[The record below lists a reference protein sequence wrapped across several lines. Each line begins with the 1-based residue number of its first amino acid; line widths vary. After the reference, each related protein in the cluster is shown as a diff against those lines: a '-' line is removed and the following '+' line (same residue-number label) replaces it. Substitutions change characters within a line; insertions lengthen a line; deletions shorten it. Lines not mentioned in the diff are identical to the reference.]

1 MKKILL
7 FWLIF
12 LILPFRIFAQPI
24 ISYILPDIGTPDL
37 NTYIEI
43 IGPSDLVNNFGN
55 DGFYLNNSG
64 DAIRLEVVNPL
75 DSQKIIFGPIVV
87 SWEGR
92 MISSQVFVHPKANPN
107 SWDWQQLL
115 PEYRIPIRVLIN
127 GNYSNIDTF
136 YIVKPFPMG
145 NIQGNPE
152 SILGQGALG
161 KRSRRGAM
169 IIDSAI
175 FGNKT
180 YTVSLNDCD
189 PYNHPDAGNQAYL
202 PFVLIAKG
210 SITGGANT
218 LIDVS
223 GGFGRVQDAGPG
235 GGGGGG
241 RFHDVGMFDDDI
253 GDDGGNGFVGG
264 GPGGRNNSGIPGKEN
279 KFKNSGIG
287 SGGSANSLNETPAP
301 VQGLYESSAGGT
313 GHPFGKSGEPCFDG
327 NTCEPFGGYGGG
339 AGNKQNQTGGSA
351 GYGIDGTGINNSK
364 GLIYGNTMIVPIAG
378 GSGGASGNPQGYG
391 TYSGSGGGG
400 GGAISIY
407 GRDLHQISLKANG
420 ANGANGDGN
429 GGNGSGG
436 SIIASTKLIYDNSS
450 LEISGGKNGSQNGG
464 YGRVRFNYGSQTNLS
479 LITPNAAPYY
489 GFSTDTSSNVFRSF
503 NLTGNKPSGKS
514 LKLYLKPENG
524 VWSQIA
530 DITTP
535 GQNWTERI
543 ILPAPDTLF
552 FLAAVMDIENPDQD
566 PYRAIPPAIF
576 SQSGANIFKYIKQP
590 ELVGDSIINARFFEC
605 ENFPKTLKAT
615 ISNFG
620 ESNLDLQF
628 QNAIFSLGNK
638 GFSLISPTGMLSLA
652 PDSSVDILV
661 EFNPANTT
669 QRSFTDTLKITHNNF
684 LATNPWKIAFTVNID
699 TVLLTAQNVN
709 RILPITGSYH
719 GLDTIDLGEICIGE
733 PLPEKFILQNFSSY
747 FINLTSITF
756 EQNLFSIFNAL
767 PIQLDYNDP
776 SNRMDLNIFLN
787 TPLIG
792 KIQDKMTIKIAEC
805 AGFSKTFIVK
815 AFIKNIDL
823 AILGN
828 FNFGTVSITTTK
840 TEQFKIVNHGTGPA
854 YIDANNALFLQLNN
868 EFQIININPA
878 LPVLLRPLVDTLM
891 LYIQFTPSG
900 EGIFLD
906 TLSALSSLN
915 MNACPDTIV
924 RELSANVVSSKI
936 LVSTNLIDFG
946 LTGKCG
952 DIMQTFYIKN
962 LETAT
967 QDLIITKSASIGG
980 ADIANFIIS
989 QEPSP
994 IPYTI
999 KPGDSVTYFV
1009 RYIADAG
1016 NEGVK
1021 TAHVTIET
1029 DSPTNP
1035 IITIDLTGEREDLKV
1050 TITPSNDIYLG
1061 DIYAGFDFDTTL
1073 TLTNSG
1079 RLQQKVSDVL
1089 ISNPDIKVFPFGGI
1103 LLPNSGNNLNF
1114 KFTTNSKIEG
1124 NQTVNVQFIFNDPCR
1139 DTIYATIHFN
1149 SLFANYTIPNQINFG
1164 TLSPCQSKSDT
1175 IYLENNSSAPF
1186 ILKSIGG
1193 LQGTDFSLFTL
1204 SSNAIKLPDT
1214 LFAGESIAF
1223 FVNFDPQ
1230 SSIDGNKSAYFEI
1243 DLYINGTDTTKRID
1257 LIGERRSGFVVSPPE
1272 LNFGNV
1278 VVNTQKTMS
1287 VVLENT
1293 GPWDVDFISI
1303 DFPQMP
1309 NFIVLNWSPQ
1319 TLTPGNQF
1327 TLNVTFAPTA
1337 IMTYYD
1343 TITVHFASANC
1354 PEETRK
1360 ILLIGNGVPAKIFN
1374 IWLPKLNVSN
1384 QEDNLHIPIFAK
1396 LDKQGDTLTNFK
1408 LDTMVVAFNRTIFY
1422 PENLSN
1428 PNAQIINNE
1437 IQNNLRVLTIEFNN
1451 VILSDKDTV
1460 LTDIIGKTMLG
1471 DIDTTSLMITKI
1483 AYKQIELVSEIT
1495 FSDGSLQTP
1504 YCNRGGNRF
1513 LIVNPDGNA
1522 PIIQP
1527 NPTSGVIK
1535 IAYTGI
1541 ESGQYSLSISD
1552 VKGIS
1557 EQIANWEFQAF
1568 SSKNFEQVFDLRKYE
1583 SGVYFIILRT
1593 PTNIFAL
1600 PLIIIK

>member
-1 MKKILL
+1 
-7 FWLIF
+7 
-12 LILPFRIFAQPI
+12 
-24 ISYILPDIGTPDL
+24 
-37 NTYIEI
+37 
-43 IGPSDLVNNFGN
+43 
-55 DGFYLNNSG
+55 
-64 DAIRLEVVNPL
+64 
-75 DSQKIIFGPIVV
+75 
-87 SWEGR
+87 
-92 MISSQVFVHPKANPN
+92 
-107 SWDWQQLL
+107 
-115 PEYRIPIRVLIN
+115 
-127 GNYSNIDTF
+127 
-136 YIVKPFPMG
+136 
-145 NIQGNPE
+145 
-152 SILGQGALG
+152 
-161 KRSRRGAM
+161 
-169 IIDSAI
+169 
-175 FGNKT
+175 
-180 YTVSLNDCD
+180 
-189 PYNHPDAGNQAYL
+189 
-202 PFVLIAKG
+202 
-210 SITGGANT
+210 
-218 LIDVS
+218 
-223 GGFGRVQDAGPG
+223 
-235 GGGGGG
+235 
-241 RFHDVGMFDDDI
+241 
-253 GDDGGNGFVGG
+253 
-264 GPGGRNNSGIPGKEN
+264 
-279 KFKNSGIG
+279 
-287 SGGSANSLNETPAP
+287 
-301 VQGLYESSAGGT
+301 
-313 GHPFGKSGEPCFDG
+313 
-327 NTCEPFGGYGGG
+327 
-339 AGNKQNQTGGSA
+339 
-351 GYGIDGTGINNSK
+351 
-364 GLIYGNTMIVPIAG
+364 
-378 GSGGASGNPQGYG
+378 
-391 TYSGSGGGG
+391 
-400 GGAISIY
+400 
-407 GRDLHQISLKANG
+407 
-420 ANGANGDGN
+420 
-429 GGNGSGG
+429 
-436 SIIASTKLIYDNSS
+436 
-450 LEISGGKNGSQNGG
+450 
-464 YGRVRFNYGSQTNLS
+464 
-479 LITPNAAPYY
+479 
-489 GFSTDTSSNVFRSF
+489 
-503 NLTGNKPSGKS
+503 
-514 LKLYLKPENG
+514 
-524 VWSQIA
+524 
-530 DITTP
+530 
-535 GQNWTERI
+535 
-543 ILPAPDTLF
+543 
-552 FLAAVMDIENPDQD
+552 
-566 PYRAIPPAIF
+566 
-576 SQSGANIFKYIKQP
+576 
-590 ELVGDSIINARFFEC
+590 
-605 ENFPKTLKAT
+605 
-615 ISNFG
+615 
-620 ESNLDLQF
+620 
-628 QNAIFSLGNK
+628 
-638 GFSLISPTGMLSLA
+638 
-652 PDSSVDILV
+652 
-661 EFNPANTT
+661 
-669 QRSFTDTLKITHNNF
+669 
-684 LATNPWKIAFTVNID
+684 
-699 TVLLTAQNVN
+699 
-709 RILPITGSYH
+709 
-719 GLDTIDLGEICIGE
+719 
-733 PLPEKFILQNFSSY
+733 
-747 FINLTSITF
+747 
-756 EQNLFSIFNAL
+756 
-767 PIQLDYNDP
+767 
-776 SNRMDLNIFLN
+776 
-787 TPLIG
+787 
-792 KIQDKMTIKIAEC
+792 
-805 AGFSKTFIVK
+805 
-815 AFIKNIDL
+815 
-823 AILGN
+823 
-828 FNFGTVSITTTK
+828 
-840 TEQFKIVNHGTGPA
+840 
-854 YIDANNALFLQLNN
+854 
-868 EFQIININPA
+868 
-878 LPVLLRPLVDTLM
+878 
-891 LYIQFTPSG
+891 
-900 EGIFLD
+900 
-906 TLSALSSLN
+906 
-915 MNACPDTIV
+915 
-924 RELSANVVSSKI
+924 
-936 LVSTNLIDFG
+936 
-946 LTGKCG
+946 
-952 DIMQTFYIKN
+952 
-962 LETAT
+962 
-967 QDLIITKSASIGG
+967 
-980 ADIANFIIS
+980 
-989 QEPSP
+989 
-994 IPYTI
+994 IPYTL
-999 KPGDSVTYFV
+999 KPGDSVIYYV
-1009 RYIADAG
+1009 RYIAAAG

-1035 IITIDLTGEREDLKV
+1035 IITIDLIGEREDLKV
-1050 TITPSNDIYLG
+1050 TITPGNDIYLG

-1149 SLFANYTIPNQINFG
+1149 SLFANYTIPDQINFG

-1451 VILSDKDTV
+1451 VILSDRDTV

-1504 YCNRGGNRF
+1504 YCNRGGDRF